1 MPVSTTMPHL
11 LVEPLPIPLPEAV
24 ASETS
29 EKMIQNIL
37 VPTLTAIVAGIIVL
51 IIEYRTSWF
60 QKHLFGL
67 KSKSNSSGQKPP
79 VSAPPV
85 PEIVGKSVTPLE
97 ELPSPTADWFQIAK
111 EVQTILEELYLQ
123 DVDED
128 GDYTPGIQLL
138 EIKPTSSN
146 KSRLWFEIATNF
158 DVYFGYVTVEPSG
171 RITEFKLDPA

>member
-1 MPVSTTMPHL
+1 MV
-11 LVEPLPIPLPEAV
+11 
-24 ASETS
+24 
-29 EKMIQNIL
+29 QNIL
-37 VPTLTAIVAGIIVL
+37 VPILITIVAGILAGIILL

-67 KSKSNSSGQKPP
+67 KSKTNSSEQKSP

-97 ELPSPTADWFQIAK
+97 ELPSSTADWFQIAK

-123 DVDED
+123 DVDEY
-128 GDYTPGIQLL
+128 GDYTPGIKLL

-158 DVYFGYVTVEPSG
+158 NLYFGYVTVEPSE
-171 RITEFKLDPA
+171 RIMEFELDQID